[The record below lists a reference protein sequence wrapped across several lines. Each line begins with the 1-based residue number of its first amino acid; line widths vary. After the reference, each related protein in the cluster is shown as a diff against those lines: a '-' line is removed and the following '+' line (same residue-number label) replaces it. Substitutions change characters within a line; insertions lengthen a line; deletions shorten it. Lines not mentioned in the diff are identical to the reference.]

1 MGEKTE
7 APTPRRRD
15 EARAKGQGV
24 GRSHEFSMG
33 LTLGV
38 GTLALA
44 SLLPGVAAALTGQME
59 RSLNNLNPRAW
70 RLDLENGLLIR
81 DPHQLLEPQNKRE
94 RELILTHARRLTHY
108 KELEA
113 MDDYPLP
120 AQRLLK
126 RLTRPRIDRL
136 INQVM

>member
-44 SLLPGVAAALTGQME
+44 SLLPGVAAALVSQME
-59 RSLNNLNPRAW
+59 RSLNNMNPRAT
-70 RLDLENGLLIR
+70 NA
-81 DPHQLLEPQNKRE
+81 QLVGETGGA
-94 RELILTHARRLTHY
+94 ILTAVMLV
-108 KELEA
+108 L
-113 MDDYPLP
+113 PL
-120 AQRLLK
+120 ACL
-126 RLTRPRIDRL
+126 
-136 INQVM
+136 VMVAGVAG